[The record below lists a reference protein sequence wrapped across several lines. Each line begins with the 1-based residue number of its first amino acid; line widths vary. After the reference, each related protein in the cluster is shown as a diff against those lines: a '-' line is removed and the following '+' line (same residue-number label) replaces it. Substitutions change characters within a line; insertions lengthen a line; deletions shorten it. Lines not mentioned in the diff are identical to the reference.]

1 MQALGM
7 VDESEE
13 LERIFA
19 EHGALFVERVRAFY
33 GARLR
38 ADADRIAFE
47 LLRLEL
53 AALERGDG
61 VGVAIGIEIGAGA
74 GADTRGR

>member
-1 MQALGM
+1 MQALEIA
-7 VDESEE
+7 DEPEE

-38 ADADRIAFE
+38 GDVDRIAFE
-47 LLRLEL
+47 LMRLEL
-53 AALERGDG
+53 AALERG
-61 VGVAIGIEIGAGA
+61 E
-74 GADTRGR
+74 R